1 MQVSFTLRKDK
12 IDKQG
17 LIPVRMLITYNGVR
31 VRRVVK
37 GVKVSLKHWKEKDQ
51 RIKTPLKSE
60 EYNYHIEYNKIIDE
74 LENKVKNL
82 FRYIL
87 LNNMVLPRI

>member
-17 LIPVRMLITYNGVR
+17 FVPVRMLITYNGVR

-37 GVKVSLKHWKEKDQ
+37 GVKVSLKTLERERSK
-51 RIKTPLKSE
+51 
-60 EYNYHIEYNKIIDE
+60 NKNATKIGS
-74 LENKVKNL
+74 V
-82 FRYIL
+82 
-87 LNNMVLPRI
+87 